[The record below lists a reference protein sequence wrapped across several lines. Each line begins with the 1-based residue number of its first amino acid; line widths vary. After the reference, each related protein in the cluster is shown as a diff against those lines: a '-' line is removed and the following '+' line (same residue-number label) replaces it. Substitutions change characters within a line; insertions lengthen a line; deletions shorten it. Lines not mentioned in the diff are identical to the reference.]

1 MAHSTTPERGGY
13 VIWDGGARV
22 ATLLHLGDS
31 CAIHTEEPV
40 YDPDLAYELGRALI
54 LWSTHQRRKA
64 RDAYRTAHHLPASS
78 IVHDHEVT
86 P

>member
-1 MAHSTTPERGGY
+1 MAATSSGTAAPASPPSSTF
-13 VIWDGGARV
+13 
-22 ATLLHLGDS
+22 GDS

-40 YDPDLAYELGRALI
+40 YTPDLAYELGRALI